1 VVRQTTRLARM
12 MALLVIVTLL
22 GCGRPFDRW
31 HTQQVIDAFVA
42 AGLGVQDLYTLRAE
56 DYGSAP
62 HVAEEAISFVIR
74 APCPCNDGAVRVY
87 SFASRRDLVQMQSH
101 LEKLRETSGLVPSRI
116 YVKDNIVMQVSG
128 DLPEQMAKQYERV
141 LNHLG

>member
-1 VVRQTTRLARM
+1 VFRQTTRLARVM
-12 MALLVIVTLL
+12 VLLVIVTLL
-22 GCGRPFDRW
+22 GCGRSFDRW

-42 AGLGVQDLYTLRAE
+42 AGFGVDDLYTLRAE

-62 HVAEEAISFVIR
+62 HVAEEAVSFVIR
-74 APCPCNDGAVRVY
+74 TPCPCNDGAVRLY
-87 SFASRRDLVQMQSH
+87 SFATRGDLVQMQSH

-128 DLPEQMAKQYERV
+128 DLPEQTAKEYERI
-141 LNHLG
+141 LNHMG